1 MAMNSSTS
9 IYKTLKSDVKNG
21 ITTVTSKKRPQNLFA
36 KAPIVRL
43 QGQPVL
49 LFTEQQGTLLQALE
63 AKKVKIF
70 SECRNGFCGA
80 CKTRVISGKVS
91 YLNEPLAELK
101 HDECLPCC
109 CVPTE
114 DLELD
119 LSPEGAA
126 VVTYAAKGSQHMGRK
141 GHSPTQNAISHGSK
155 PQVSPTFVE
164 VCEK

>member
-1 MAMNSSTS
+1 M
-9 IYKTLKSDVKNG
+9 
-21 ITTVTSKKRPQNLFA
+21 
-36 KAPIVRL
+36 RL

-141 GHSPTQNAISHGSK
+141 GHSPTQSAISHGSK
-155 PQVSPTFVE
+155 QQVSPTFIE